1 MSKIKLLPD
10 KIVRTKN
17 YKTNGSDFITIS
29 GRFYGDKF
37 NFPRF
42 FNTKENSILL
52 EVKRIFIRHLVCY
65 QTNRLTTQAT
75 NWYSIT
81 LLLLEYILWFYN
93 SRQDN
98 LKRKAEKT
106 CSCYESDLHVLTV
119 VFSNI
124 PTYLLYPILQISS
137 LITS

>member
-1 MSKIKLLPD
+1 MLDKHKQRKYNSYKEKEASYIQIKDTFKKAIEILKYP
-10 KIVRTKN
+10 VRLKD

-52 EVKRIFIRHLVCY
+52 ELKRIFIRHLVCY

-81 LLLLEYILWFYN
+81 LLLLEYIL
-93 SRQDN
+93 
-98 LKRKAEKT
+98 
-106 CSCYESDLHVLTV
+106 
-119 VFSNI
+119 
-124 PTYLLYPILQISS
+124 
-137 LITS
+137 